1 MKLIKMTAPALLALL
16 LSATAA
22 AGHHEKGEGP
32 MLAAKPGQIV
42 IVYYWPCADADSG
55 MSLLKE
61 MIAYERDASPHPYSA
76 APAIHSDGALVSVDV
91 HSSTESMEKAI
102 AWQEADATWQAQLA
116 KMAAACGS
124 ADDLSV
130 NVLTMQ

>member
-1 MKLIKMTAPALLALL
+1 MTVIKTTALALIALLM
-16 LSATAA
+16 SATAA
-22 AGHHEKGEGP
+22 AGHHEKGESP
-32 MLAAKPGQIV
+32 KLAAKPGQIV
-42 IVYYWPCADADSG
+42 IVYYWPCADVDSG
-55 MSLLKE
+55 MSLLNE

-91 HSSTESMEKAI
+91 HSSNESMEKAV
-102 AWQEADATWQAQLA
+102 AWQEADAAWQALFA